1 MKSRIEHGSGRGFRS
16 RKYGT
21 ERAVAALLTLCAGLS
36 GCNQD
41 EVVRAFRAGA
51 SDQLQAGVE
60 SIALGVINGTFSAFD
75 LGTGDSGS
83 ANTSGATTTTDTETT
98 DSTTTP

>member
-1 MKSRIEHGSGRGFRS
+1 MKTQMGFRS
-16 RKYGT
+16 ARET
-21 ERAVAALLTLCAGLS
+21 RTRNCRAAGAIAALAALVAALG
-36 GCNQD
+36 GCNRD

-75 LGTGDSGS
+75 LGSGDSGS
-83 ANTSGATTTTDTETT
+83 ANTSGATTPSTT
-98 DSTTTP
+98 DSTTTGTP